1 MGVLL
6 KFYREIQILLL
17 LRQSTTLS
25 CQSCSE
31 VKPAAT
37 SRLLP
42 MLPLTALKYQLEDLL
57 QDSNQACSSQDLR
70 DNLVCS
76 NQDQWATCL
85 HRASQDLKEWLLAVC
100 LPVVSGLKAFLPVEL
115 VQVVCLHSRDLV
127 DLLPKA
133 TATSLAPVVQTL
145 SASEHAR
152 KQSRLSSER
161 LFMEGIG

>member
-1 MGVLL
+1 
-6 KFYREIQILLL
+6 
-17 LRQSTTLS
+17 
-25 CQSCSE
+25 
-31 VKPAAT
+31 
-37 SRLLP
+37 
-42 MLPLTALKYQLEDLL
+42 MLPLAALKYQLEDLL
-57 QDSNQACSSQDLR
+57 RACSNQACSSHDLR

-85 HRASQDLKEWLLAVC
+85 HRVSQGHRDNQWASLVPWAICHLRASQDLKEWLLAVC
-100 LPVVSGLKAFLPVEL
+100 LLVVSGLKAFLPVEL